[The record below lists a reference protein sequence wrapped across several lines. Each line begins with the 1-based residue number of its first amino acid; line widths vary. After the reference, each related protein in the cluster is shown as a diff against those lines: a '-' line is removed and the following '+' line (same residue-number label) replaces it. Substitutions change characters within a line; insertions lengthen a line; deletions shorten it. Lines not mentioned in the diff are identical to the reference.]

1 VTDDSTANGND
12 AMADL
17 INVGMI
23 QSWFRKRI
31 EATTN
36 PIACS
41 HLQAALSRLQRAL
54 MADSEG
60 CLRAAVPVDD
70 VPRERRHTRAPT
82 RGPI

>member
-1 VTDDSTANGND
+1 VSDKTRACGND

-17 INVGMI
+17 INVGTI

-36 PIACS
+36 TIARS

-60 CLRAAVPVDD
+60 CLRAAVPVD
-70 VPRERRHTRAPT
+70 ETSGRRNTRTPT
-82 RGPI
+82 RDPV